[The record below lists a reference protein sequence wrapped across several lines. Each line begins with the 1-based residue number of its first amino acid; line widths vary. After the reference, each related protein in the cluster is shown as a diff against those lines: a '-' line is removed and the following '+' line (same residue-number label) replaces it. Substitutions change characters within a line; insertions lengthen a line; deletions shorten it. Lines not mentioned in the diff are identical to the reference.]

1 MDEKEKQRM
10 DYCLNDVFESLNKA
24 VTEKDLI
31 EIRNRV
37 IEYSENCPIVIYT
50 IKNRRLNRLP

>member
-10 DYCLNDVFESLNKA
+10 DYCLKDVFESLNKA
-24 VTEKDLI
+24 VTEKDLND
-31 EIRNRV
+31 IRNRV
-37 IEYSENCPIVIYT
+37 IEYSENCPIVMYT